1 MKPTKALP
9 FKNAAPGKAASF
21 EQQLRSFSK
30 AAATETP
37 LFTVAME
44 RTDGAAL
51 NFMVEKEQARCFLHS
66 IYDTKREMKEMFQGV
81 DRETQTLVIFGMG
94 LGHAVEY
101 AGENLPKLEKVF
113 IVEPSNTM
121 LTTLLRQPE
130 VVKRLA
136 KVQTV
141 TFVWNKTPEQVSGE
155 LAATI
160 DENVKRKFAMVFH
173 LSYRSLFKGYFET
186 ISDKIV
192 DHLRAFQVN
201 TATAHNNIYFRTQN
215 ILHNLRA
222 RSVDIQRLLDR
233 MKGVPAIMVSAGPSL
248 NKNIHL
254 LEEAKRKAI
263 LIPVGSAVKILH
275 NKGIKPH
282 LRAAFSPYPDE
293 NVVFDG
299 IPDYEGIP
307 LLYSNTLD
315 YLVVKKYNAPKARM
329 VMMGDLVSRYFYT
342 LTGLKH
348 TLVEGGGT
356 IANVTFDLLCR
367 AGCGKVILT
376 GQDLCL
382 SGLKMYADGSWSDPT
397 YTGQEAGLIKVE
409 DIFGETVYTT
419 KPFYGLKTSFEQA
432 ITQYPHIDIV
442 NATEGGVPLAGAKNV
457 SLQSVLDSLPER
469 PEIPELIREAF
480 AEEADAVE
488 AERRLDEA
496 MAQAGEQVVQ
506 VLECNDRWVGE
517 LQGIAAK
524 KRGFSRVLSDLQ
536 EIKRRREE
544 ELLANQLYGQLIRHE
559 LATEFTTIR
568 QAHQYAGEDVEK
580 KIDSAAQILYA
591 EMRKIHEY
599 AGFFKESLA
608 RSKGEK

>member
-1 MKPTKALP
+1 MKPTKAMP
-9 FKNAAPGKAASF
+9 FKNATPGKAASF

-201 TATAHNNIYFRTQN
+201 TATAHNNMYFRTQN

-275 NKGIKPH
+275 NKGI
-282 LRAAFSPYPDE
+282 
-293 NVVFDG
+293 
-299 IPDYEGIP
+299 
-307 LLYSNTLD
+307 
-315 YLVVKKYNAPKARM
+315 
-329 VMMGDLVSRYFYT
+329 
-342 LTGLKH
+342 
-348 TLVEGGGT
+348 
-356 IANVTFDLLCR
+356 
-367 AGCGKVILT
+367 
-376 GQDLCL
+376 
-382 SGLKMYADGSWSDPT
+382 
-397 YTGQEAGLIKVE
+397 
-409 DIFGETVYTT
+409 
-419 KPFYGLKTSFEQA
+419 
-432 ITQYPHIDIV
+432 
-442 NATEGGVPLAGAKNV
+442 
-457 SLQSVLDSLPER
+457 
-469 PEIPELIREAF
+469 
-480 AEEADAVE
+480 
-488 AERRLDEA
+488 
-496 MAQAGEQVVQ
+496 
-506 VLECNDRWVGE
+506 
-517 LQGIAAK
+517 
-524 KRGFSRVLSDLQ
+524 
-536 EIKRRREE
+536 
-544 ELLANQLYGQLIRHE
+544 
-559 LATEFTTIR
+559 
-568 QAHQYAGEDVEK
+568 
-580 KIDSAAQILYA
+580 
-591 EMRKIHEY
+591 
-599 AGFFKESLA
+599 
-608 RSKGEK
+608 